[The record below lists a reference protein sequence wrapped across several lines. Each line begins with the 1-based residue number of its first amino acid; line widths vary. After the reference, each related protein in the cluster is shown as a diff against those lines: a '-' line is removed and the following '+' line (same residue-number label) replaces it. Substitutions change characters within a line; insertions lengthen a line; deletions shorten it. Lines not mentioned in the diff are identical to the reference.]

1 MTEIHTYKCDI
12 CGKMFDFEDD
22 CRKHEMEHSAS
33 LLKNGVVIMDSSG
46 EILPLDNIYAAIDRS
61 YAIYVGCDEI
71 AKILWEV
78 FDEEGFCIPIA
89 NIDVPI
95 QYPAFFIYDQNNYR
109 WLYMRTLEEEHNR
122 LLELKAT
129 AENALLN

>member
-12 CGKMFDFEDD
+12 CGKTFDFEDD
-22 CRKHEMEHSAS
+22 CRKHEMEHNTS
-33 LLKNGVVIMDSSG
+33 LLKKGVVIMDSDG
-46 EILPLDNIYAAIDRS
+46 KILPLDNIYDAIDRS
-61 YAIYVGCDEI
+61 HAIYVGCDEI
-71 AKILWEV
+71 AKILWGV

-89 NIDVPI
+89 DIDVPI

-109 WLYMRTLEEEHNR
+109 WLDMRTLEEKHNR

>member
-1 MTEIHTYKCDI
+1 MTEIHTYRCDV
-12 CGKMFDFEDD
+12 CGKTFDFEDD
-22 CRKHEMEHSAS
+22 CRKHEMEHNTS
-33 LLKNGVVIMDSSG
+33 LLKKGAVLMDSGG
-46 EILPLDNIYAAIDRS
+46 EILPLDNIYAAINRS
-61 YAIYVGCDEI
+61 YAIYVRCAET

-78 FDEEGFCIPIA
+78 FDEEGFCTPIA
-89 NIDVPI
+89 DIDVTI
-95 QYPAFFIYDQNNYR
+95 QYPAFFIYDQSNYR